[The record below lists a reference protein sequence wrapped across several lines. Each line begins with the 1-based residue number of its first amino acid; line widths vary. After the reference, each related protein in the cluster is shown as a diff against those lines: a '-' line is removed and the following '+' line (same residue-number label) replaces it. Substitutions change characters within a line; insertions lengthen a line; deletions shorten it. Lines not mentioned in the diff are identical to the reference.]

1 MSDFRVLQD
10 ISLRLRTVLFSG
22 LNGSEFTSENNIS
35 LDSPAELEGRGNRNV
50 LLSLYLYHV
59 LPNTHM
65 NNYNLIPVGNDQHQ
79 YPPLSLDLF
88 YLLTPV
94 SNSPEENLV
103 ILGHAMQILAANPII
118 GANFLDSLLRPNPP
132 EIRVTVNP
140 VDLEELTRIWNAFN
154 EPYRLS
160 VCYKVQS
167 ASLDSVRTPLQEAD
181 VVEGLID
188 VHQIVSEPEGT
199 S

>member
-10 ISLRLRTVLFSG
+10 ISLRLRTVLFDG

-35 LDSPAELEGRGNRNV
+35 LNSPAEIDDRGNSNI
-50 LLSLYLYHV
+50 LLSLYLYQV

-65 NNYNLIPVGNDQHQ
+65 NNYNLIPIGEEMHQ

-94 SNSPEENLV
+94 SNSQEENLV

-132 EIRVTVNP
+132 EVRVTINP

-154 EPYRLS
+154 EPYSLS
-160 VCYKVQS
+160 VCYKVQGT
-167 ASLDSVRTPLQEAD
+167 SLDSVRAPVQEAD
-181 VVEGLID
+181 VVESLVD
-188 VHQIVSEPEGT
+188 VHQIVSEPEA